1 MSENSFNNGS
11 EKVTLSRN
19 LSMFSIT
26 MIGVGG
32 MIGAGIFVLTGTAAN
47 VAGPAVILTFL
58 LNGIVT
64 LFTAL
69 AYAELGSA
77 FPEAGGGYLWV
88 KEGLGGTNGFLAG
101 WMSWFAH
108 AVAGSLYALAFGRF
122 MTEFI
127 VMLGLPTFGLTIHQL
142 SLIFMVLIVI
152 LFTYIN
158 FQGVSETGS
167 IGNIITVTKIVI
179 LLLFVLFGVAA
190 MLGTPN
196 WEMRFTTDF
205 MPNGIMGVFTA
216 MGLTFVAFEG
226 YEIISQSGEEAIDP
240 KRNIPRAIFW
250 AIGIAVAIYIL
261 VGITAIGAV
270 NPPAGQPAYLY
281 LGEQKEIA
289 VIEVAGQTFP
299 WGIGRIVLLISGI
312 VSTMSALNAT
322 TYSSSRVSFAMGRDH
337 NLPSFFSFIDG
348 KNHTPIWAIVS
359 SSILMI
365 IMGLALPIDD
375 VAAAADIMFLLLF
388 LQVNVTLMT
397 LRKKMPELD
406 RGFRV
411 PWVPFIPVLAIV
423 LNAGLAIF
431 LFTFSAVG
439 WYFVIGWL
447 VIGIISYLGHFSK
460 IEAMEKPKE
469 ILHEE
474 VLVSRQYSV
483 VVPVVNQQQATIM
496 GKIGAYMARGYEGEV
511 IALHVLRVP
520 PQLSISEGRLLLKEG
535 RPYLDTVIKQA
546 KQIEV
551 PVHTIIRLGRK
562 VSESIRRT
570 VVENASD
577 LLLLG
582 WPGYTESKGT
592 YFGSVIDPIIDNP
605 PCDVAV
611 VRYRQERELKRILI
625 PIGGGINSR
634 LAVKLAVKMTSTM
647 SPDALPYIELLHV
660 TRPRVTESDHIR
672 AQQVMHQACE
682 GTVYVSVDETVLES
696 ENVEQAILD
705 YAAGKMDNEAADL
718 IVIGASEESIFKNLL
733 VGNIV
738 ADIIEKAE
746 VSVMMVKRRSSRL
759 RSLLRETV
767 LQTVIPEHK
776 AE

>member
-1 MSENSFNNGS
+1 MSENSFNDGN

-64 LFTAL
+64 MFTAL

-122 MTEFI
+122 MTEFF
-127 VMLGLPTFGLTIHQL
+127 VMLGLPMFGLTVDQL
-142 SLIFMVLIVI
+142 SLVFMVLIVV

-167 IGNIITVTKIVI
+167 IGNIITMIKIVI
-179 LLLFVLFGVAA
+179 LLLFVVFGMAA
-190 MLGTPN
+190 MFGTPN
-196 WEMRFTTDF
+196 WDARFTADF

-240 KRNIPRAIFW
+240 KRNIPRAIFL
-250 AIGIAVAIYIL
+250 AIGIAVTIYIL

-270 NPPAGQPAYLY
+270 NPPNGQPAYLY

-337 NLPSFFSFIDG
+337 NLPAFFSKIDV
-348 KNHTPIWAIVS
+348 KKHTPIWAIIAS
-359 SSILMI
+359 SLLMI
-365 IMGLALPIDD
+365 IMGLSLPIDD

-411 PWVPFIPVLAIV
+411 PWVPLIPVVAII
-423 LNAGLAIF
+423 LNAGLAVF

-447 VIGIISYLGHFSK
+447 VIGIISYLGYFSK
-460 IEAMEKPKE
+460 IEVMEKPKE

-474 VLVSRQYSV
+474 VLVSRKYSV
-483 VVPVVNQQQATIM
+483 VVPVVDQQQALIM
-496 GKIGAYMARGYEGEV
+496 GKIGSYLAQGYKGEL

-520 PQLSISEGRLLLKEG
+520 PQLSISEGRVLLKEG
-535 RPYLDTVIKQA
+535 RPYLETVIEQA
-546 KQIEV
+546 KQQEV

-562 VSESIRRT
+562 VSDSIRKT
-570 VVENASD
+570 IVENASD

-582 WPGYTESKGT
+582 WPGYTETKGT
-592 YFGSVIDPIIDNP
+592 YFGSVIDPILDNP

-611 VRYRQERELKRILI
+611 VRYRQERTLKRILI
-625 PIGGGINSR
+625 PIGGGVNSR

-647 SPDALPYIELLHV
+647 DKEELPVLELLHV
-660 TRPRVTESDHIR
+660 TRPRVSESDHIR
-672 AQQVMHQACE
+672 ADQVMKQAQE
-682 GTVYVSVDETVLES
+682 GTVYDLIDETVIES

-705 YAAGKMDNEAADL
+705 YAAGKMDNAPADL
-718 IVIGASEESIFKNLL
+718 IVIGASEESIFKNML
-733 VGNIV
+733 VGNLV
-738 ADIIEKAE
+738 ARIIDKAD
-746 VSVMMVKRRSSRL
+746 VTVMMVKRRSSRL

-767 LQTVIPEHK
+767 LQTVVPERK